1 AKFDL
6 TLSLAQTAQHGLAGR
21 FSYATD
27 LFDEA
32 TVTRLGERFTRLLE
46 QALDQ
51 PDASLHALEFMLPE
65 EHALLERWNDTAAA
79 YPEDVCIHQLF
90 EQQVRRTPEATAL
103 VFEGESLTYAQLN
116 ARANRLAHHL
126 IGLGVRPETRVA
138 LCMVRSH
145 ELIVALLAILKAGGA
160 YVPLDPAYPG
170 ERLTHILDDAAPV
183 LLVADAPGRQ
193 ALGDTGDLPVLD
205 PVSFHD
211 AVAQSNHDH
220 DPIVPDLNSRHLAYV
235 IYTSGSTG
243 KP

>member
-32 TVTRLGERFTRLLE
+32 TIARLGERFARLLE

-51 PDASLHALEFMLPE
+51 PDAPLHALEFMLPE

-79 YPEDVCIHQLF
+79 YPDDVCIHQLF
-90 EQQVRRTPEATAL
+90 EQQVRRTPDATAL
-103 VFEGESLTYAQLN
+103 VFEDESLTYAQLN

-138 LCMVRSH
+138 LCMARRA

-170 ERLTHILDDAAPV
+170 
-183 LLVADAPGRQ
+183 
-193 ALGDTGDLPVLD
+193 
-205 PVSFHD
+205 
-211 AVAQSNHDH
+211 
-220 DPIVPDLNSRHLAYV
+220 
-235 IYTSGSTG
+235 
-243 KP
+243 